1 MLTKVEPKLVPN
13 PIYSLRKGGG
23 GWKGGISYISKRYT
37 KANHKCLQLDES
49 IHIIYLD
56 SNHLYVYAMPK
67 LLPTSG
73 FKYIGPKKFDLNKD
87 TRDSSKGCVLKANIE
102 YRKELRELNNY

>member
-1 MLTKVEPKLVPN
+1 
-13 PIYSLRKGGG
+13 
-23 GWKGGISYISKRYT
+23 
-37 KANHKCLQLDES
+37 
-49 IHIIYLD
+49 
-56 SNHLYVYAMPK
+56 MPK

>member
-1 MLTKVEPKLVPN
+1 
-13 PIYSLRKGGG
+13 
-23 GWKGGISYISKRYT
+23 
-37 KANHKCLQLDES
+37 
-49 IHIIYLD
+49 
-56 SNHLYVYAMPK
+56 MPK

-73 FKYIGPKKFDLNKD
+73 FKYIGPKMFDLNKD